1 MYRRICLVL
10 CLPFLLCKCYPIGS
24 QHAVTAGGISLRHAK
39 SKVAQSSIKDIPSPP
54 QNAPG
59 EPDVG
64 SAITPMR
71 KGQKAPYTGVLFSKQ
86 AVSETIAEFKKK
98 DKECHLRIE
107 KLKKELKVINKL
119 EKAKLQIELD
129 AEKKSC
135 KVKVD
140 TRDKTISFMDK
151 RLEKLNN
158 PKTEMWFVIGAGGGF
173 VLGVTV
179 TILTVFATSETL
191 K

>member
-1 MYRRICLVL
+1 MPSSYREI
-10 CLPFLLCKCYPIGS
+10 
-24 QHAVTAGGISLRHAK
+24 
-39 SKVAQSSIKDIPSPP
+39 
-54 QNAPG
+54 
-59 EPDVG
+59 
-64 SAITPMR
+64 
-71 KGQKAPYTGVLFSKQ
+71 
-86 AVSETIAEFKKK
+86 
-98 DKECHLRIE
+98 
-107 KLKKELKVINKL
+107 KKELKVINKL